1 LSGSIGRAP
10 GAVHLRS
17 DIERKRLYGVHEF
30 DRLPREAYRQENT
43 AWTYKRLRDLAS
55 TALDAG
61 QSAVI
66 DAVHLRPDERRA
78 VKRVAS
84 RSKSHFTGLWLDA
97 PVNLLIERVAK
108 REMDAS
114 DATVGV
120 VSEQA
125 KQPAGAMEWKRLDA
139 SGPLEAIAAR
149 AQAAI
154 SGRSPV
160 VLAGQ
165 QRCGSNT
172 AAPSSLPAR
181 RSANAVFAS
190 SRG

>member
-1 LSGSIGRAP
+1 MRSNSP

-17 DIERKRLYGVHEF
+17 DIERKRLYGGHEF
-30 DRLPREAYRQENT
+30 DRLPREAYRQEAT
-43 AWTYKRLRDLAS
+43 ARTYKRLRDLTA

-61 QSAVI
+61 QSAFI

-84 RSKSHFTGLWLDA
+84 RSNAHFTGLWLDA
-97 PVNLLIERVAK
+97 PVNMLIERVAK

-114 DATVGV
+114 DATVEV

-125 KQPAGAMEWKRLDA
+125 KQPAGAMEWTRLDA
-139 SGPLEAIAAR
+139 SSTLEAIVAR

-154 SGRSPV
+154 PG
-160 VLAGQ
+160 
-165 QRCGSNT
+165 
-172 AAPSSLPAR
+172 
-181 RSANAVFAS
+181 
-190 SRG
+190 